1 MQKQRYSVYVSLH
14 SEMVNELERLEKE
27 ELNPIEYASR
37 GIDTAKIALERLRQH
52 VIDNGF
58 PDEENEIAFFKEV
71 KPQFMSK
78 LIFFQKLYDL
88 EVNRPL
94 KVDKINAGKYFKR
107 EIRKV
112 KKHYKKYAD
121 LYSYYKSGETMLDK
135 VYFLRRSSGLLY
147 SGDSYMI
154 VDSSFQTL
162 YDSTLSEFIADEAY
176 CEYLYRQ
183 LALVDT
189 IQQTLGFIE
198 STPNKGLR
206 WTGSK
211 TALTELI
218 YALYS
223 AGVLNDGNADVK
235 DIVADLS
242 HTFNIDLG
250 NFYRTFQEIRLRK
263 KDRVSFLNQLI
274 DRLED
279 RMNYWD
285 ENPKQ

>member
-1 MQKQRYSVYVSLH
+1 MQKQRYSNYVSLH
-14 SEMVNELERLEKE
+14 SEMVNELERIEKE
-27 ELNPIEYASR
+27 GLSPIEYARR
-37 GIDTAKIALERLRQH
+37 GIETAKFALERLRQH
-52 VIDNGF
+52 VIEHGF
-58 PDEENEIAFFKEV
+58 ADEETEISFFKEV

-88 EVNRPL
+88 EVKRPL
-94 KVDKINAGKYFKR
+94 KVDKINAGKYFR
-107 EIRKV
+107 GEIRKV
-112 KKHYKKYAD
+112 KKHYKKNAA
-121 LYSYYKSGETMLDK
+121 LYSYYKSGQTMMDK
-135 VYFLRRSSGLLY
+135 VYFLRRSGDLQY
-147 SGDSYMI
+147 TEDSYMI
-154 VDSSFQTL
+154 VDTSFQTL
-162 YDSTLSEFIADEAY
+162 HDSTISEFVADEAY
-176 CEYLYRQ
+176 CAYLYGQ

-189 IQQTLGFIE
+189 VQQTLGFIQNQP
-198 STPNKGLR
+198 SKGLR

-235 DIVADLS
+235 DIVVEISQA
-242 HTFNIDLG
+242 FNIDLG